1 MAQRKHEGRP
11 FRYEWNDERFEDAL
25 KMACTFLDVKE
36 FNTEQRNALKSYFK
50 DLKDIY
56 FSAPTGHGKS
66 LVFQAIPVIMDE
78 LVELAPSTTHILVF
92 IFNSFPSL

>member
-56 FSAPTGHGKS
+56 FSAPTGHGNS
-66 LVFQAIPVIMDE
+66 LIFQHSGH
-78 LVELAPSTTHILVF
+78 PSHHGRTGRTSPINNPH
-92 IFNSFPSL
+92 PSLYL